1 MYDNNF
7 SGVNNSGVEN
17 NGYSPEIKPTA
28 KPAEGDLV
36 SQSSAETNT
45 GVYGNNSNNSDASV
59 GSSYSSSNAANSGA
73 YSGSSYGNSSN
84 TSVGNYS
91 SNSSTDSSTYS
102 SSSYGNSSGMGVGS
116 YRSNSSTDNAAYNS
130 SYGNNGNVSTG
141 NYSSSNSNNT
151 VGGAYS
157 SSYAGNSNVRTG
169 SYNSGNSASGSNYS
183 NNTGSYGYA
192 TGTWNNSNNRQ
203 TDNSYQFSNNY
214 SDYTAATKKEKK
226 KKEKKPR
233 EKTGSGYFKKALICV
248 SLGLF
253 FGVCAGLGFYA
264 VETATG
270 MFNNV
275 SSVNTADH
283 EAIENVSN
291 DIKETSEAISESV
304 SYDIDGSDIQK
315 TQTVTTVVSDV
326 SDVVDAVMPAVVSIS
341 NTYTERMS
349 YFGQV
354 MTSEAEA
361 SGSGIIVGKNDTE
374 LLIATNYHVIADADL
389 LKVQFVENSEVEASV
404 KGMDADMDLA
414 VIAVSL
420 DNISASTLSQIAIA
434 TLGDSNDLKVG
445 EPAIAI
451 GNSLGYGQSVTTGV
465 VSALNR
471 DMELSDGSTGTFI
484 QTDAAINPGN
494 SGGALLNI
502 KGEVIGINSNK
513 IGGSVIEG
521 MGYAIPI
528 SAASPIIA
536 ELMLKETKNKVAED
550 ERGFLGISGIS
561 VTSEVS
567 SAYGMPEG
575 VYIAQVY
582 EGTAAD
588 AAGLVKG
595 DIITEF
601 DGEKVSSMDE
611 LQTILE
617 YYAKGD
623 TVEITVMTIGNGGY
637 RSKTVSITL
646 GNKVG

>member
-1 MYDNNF
+1 SNSSTD
-7 SGVNNSGVEN
+7 SG
-17 NGYSPEIKPTA
+17 
-28 KPAEGDLV
+28 
-36 SQSSAETNT
+36 
-45 GVYGNNSNNSDASV
+45 
-59 GSSYSSSNAANSGA
+59 SYSSST
-73 YSGSSYGNSSN
+73 YGNSSN
-84 TSVGNYS
+84 TSI
-91 SNSSTDSSTYS
+91 
-102 SSSYGNSSGMGVGS
+102 GS
-116 YRSNSSTDNAAYNS
+116 Y
-130 SYGNNGNVSTG
+130 
-141 NYSSSNSNNT
+141 SNSNNNT
-151 VGGAYS
+151 ATGAYS
-157 SSYAGNSNVRTG
+157 NSYAGNSNVRAG
-169 SYNSGNSASGSNYS
+169 SYSSGNSASANNYS
-183 NNTGSYGYA
+183 NTGSYGYA
-192 TGTWNNSNNRQ
+192 TGTWNNPNNRQ
-203 TDNSYQFSNNY
+203 NDNSYQFSNNY
-214 SDYTAATKKEKK
+214 SDYTAAAKKEKK

-233 EKTGSGYFKKALICV
+233 EKTGGGYFKKVLVCV

-270 MFNNV
+270 MFDNV

-291 DIKETSEAISESV
+291 DIKETSEVISESV
-304 SYDIDGSDIQK
+304 SHDIDGSNIQK
-315 TQTVTTVVSDV
+315 TQSVTTVVSDV

-420 DNISASTLSQIAIA
+420 DNISETTLSQIAIA